1 MRIPL
6 GHVVRFMPKQPLDFI
21 EVDTALHQPCS
32 ECMAQVMEPKI
43 WNTCPIASLTEFPTQ
58 EPHL

>member
-21 EVDTALHQPCS
+21 QVDPVLHEPRG
-32 ECMAQVMEPKI
+32 ERMAQVMEPKI
-43 WNTCPIASLTEFPTQ
+43 WNTCSIASLTEFPTQ